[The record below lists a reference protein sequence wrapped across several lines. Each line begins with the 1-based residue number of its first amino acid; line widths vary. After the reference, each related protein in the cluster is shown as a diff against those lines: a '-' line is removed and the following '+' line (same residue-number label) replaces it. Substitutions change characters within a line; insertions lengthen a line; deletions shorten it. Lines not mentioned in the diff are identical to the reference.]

1 MQSQLQS
8 DKVHTQ
14 GSDFFWEESAVLW
27 TGLTPYDHDEASTAT
42 RIEIAAMAKKLIC
55 TDSS

>member
-14 GSDFFWEESAVLW
+14 KVVTSFLGKICCVVDKVLPA
-27 TGLTPYDHDEASTAT
+27 TPYDHDGVITAT
-42 RIEIAAMAKKLIC
+42 RIEIAAMAKEAR
-55 TDSS
+55 